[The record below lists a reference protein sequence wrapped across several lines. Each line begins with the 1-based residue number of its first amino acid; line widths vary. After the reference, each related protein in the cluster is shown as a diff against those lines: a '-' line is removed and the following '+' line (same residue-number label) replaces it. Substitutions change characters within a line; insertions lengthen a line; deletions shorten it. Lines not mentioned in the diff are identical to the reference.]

1 MKKMDC
7 LLLKMVFKDFGGFEL
22 YSYRITVKFLLYW
35 LYNLGR
41 SLELLLV

>member
-1 MKKMDC
+1 MDC
-7 LLLKMVFKDFGGFEL
+7 FLLKVVLKDFGGFEL
-22 YSYRITVKFLLYW
+22 YSYMITVKFLLNR